1 MGRAQ
6 HTIKESIKEM
16 GELYLLDVYL
26 TLRKLNHLD
35 NKLEEGKI
43 KLMKMNSWKQ
53 ALTSNKI
60 KVNKD

>member
-1 MGRAQ
+1 
-6 HTIKESIKEM
+6 M